1 MIELRHLRYFTAVAE
16 ELNFTRAAE
25 RVHIDPTP
33 LSRTVRDLE
42 ERLGVSLFV
51 RTPRRLLLTPAG
63 ACLVKEAR
71 AVLGRMRR
79 LEDTLR
85 STDACFHAPLR
96 IGVADGIAQPLLSEC
111 FATWSQLDPMIPLEL
126 MELRATELAAALR
139 REDIDAGFT
148 FGLPDDEAISQEPA
162 WDYPVQAILPAA
174 HPLAALRSLPINE
187 LLTYALVSCD
197 RERHP
202 GLWQQMRS
210 IVQRYTLRPTLAGEA
225 HTLTG
230 YVTRV
235 AAGIGVG
242 LADSGHIETL
252 GRADIAIVPL
262 AQPEHIVTY
271 VAHKHRRAGLSGT
284 LQRFID
290 HAKTLQVCEHPVHS

>member
-33 LSRTVRDLE
+33 LARTVRDLE
-42 ERLGVSLFV
+42 ERLGVSLFI

-63 ACLVKEAR
+63 ACLVEEAR
-71 AVLGRMRR
+71 AVLGRVR
-79 LEDTLR
+79 LLENTLR

-96 IGVADGIAQPLLSEC
+96 IGVADGIAQRRLSEC
-111 FATWSQLDPMIPLEL
+111 FATWSQRDPAIPLDL
-126 MELRATELAAALR
+126 VELRATELAAALR
-139 REDIDAGFT
+139 REELDAGFT
-148 FGLPDDEAISQEPA
+148 FGLPDDETLAQEPV

-174 HPLAALRSLPINE
+174 HALAGLPSVPIDE
-187 LLTYALVSCD
+187 LLNYALVSCD
-197 RERHP
+197 PQRHP

-225 HTLTG
+225 HTLAG

-235 AAGIGVG
+235 AARIGVG

-252 GRADIAIVPL
+252 GRTDIVVVPL
-262 AQPEHIVTY
+262 SQQEHIVTY
-271 VAHKHRRAGLSGT
+271 VAYKQRRGGLPDT
-284 LQRFID
+284 LQDFID
-290 HAKTLQVCEHPVHS
+290 HAKTVQVGEHTLQN

>member
-16 ELNFTRAAE
+16 EMSFRRAAE

-63 ACLVKEAR
+63 TRLLKEAR
-71 AVLGRMRR
+71 AVLVRMHR
-79 LEDTLR
+79 LELVLR
-85 STDACFHAPLR
+85 STDACFHSPLR
-96 IGVADGIAQPLLSEC
+96 IGVADGIAQPRLSEC
-111 FATWSQLDPMIPLEL
+111 FAAWSQRTPAIPLEL
-126 MELRATELAAALR
+126 VDLRATELAAALR
-139 REDIDAGFT
+139 REELDAGFT
-148 FGLPDDEAISQEPA
+148 FGLPDDEAIAQEPA
-162 WDYPVQAILPAA
+162 WDYRVQALLPAA
-174 HPLAALRSLPINE
+174 HPLARLPAVPMTD
-187 LLTYALVSCD
+187 LLTFALVSCD
-197 RERHP
+197 ADRQP

-230 YVTRV
+230 YVTRI
-235 AAGIGVG
+235 AAGLGVG

-252 GRADIAIVPL
+252 GRADIAVVPL
-262 AQPEHIVTY
+262 VQSEHIVTY
-271 VAHKHRRAGLSGT
+271 VTYKQRRRGLPDT
-284 LQRFID
+284 LQRFIA
-290 HAKTLQVCEHPVHS
+290 HAKTWHAEGDRVRD